1 MKINQI
7 AEKKKRQKFADIPC
21 PGCGDPKCDH
31 KQEHMTEGQTT
42 TDYVDYKEFGDY
54 IKQYG
59 GTDVDAVANKV
70 LAALQVHKTKSQEIF
85 YKVEAE
91 AGYNVNGKPVDKSLI
106 RKIVPKRIPDDV
118 VGEWLAKSRFTP
130 KGVKLKPNWNW
141 KQDPEAF
148 TQHPDMIKL
157 RNFIQDK
164 IQQALDSGDIPITIQ
179 HFDQDEEMAP
189 LFRLNIQTNEG
200 TRCWKGYKKKGMKTM
215 FGKRVPNCVKE
226 EVTSGNRNIAL
237 NLPRG
242 EMKVLKA
249 EEKDYDRGL
258 LVKLLDN
265 GGYEMAYWYEKH
277 VPFPVE
283 VIVDGKSISKD
294 AKIVEMKFHPE
305 LTPGAE
311 DKGMRFKLY
320 DIEADIKDLRDK
332 LEKTKVKEVD
342 TGNPHKGKYVIKTDE
357 PGRKSSDI
365 VVMPDEKEAK
375 DMVASLSKK
384 KPNVNFWLELVEE
397 IDIDLTKPP
406 IRAELPDM
414 SLPNAPAFNNQKL
427 STAVQKRYPAPA
439 DIKDNVNTIVTQV
452 IKNNNLKGPWKKAV
466 MHDKKSGIG
475 MAFISNGASDTI
487 VINWHHNHITG
498 VLVNK
503 KPVRSGVID
512 KNIHTLAPDGPQPQ
526 KYNPIDK
533 TKQEIDPVL
542 KKRLDTPN

>member
-1 MKINQI
+1 MLINEITI

-21 PGCGDPKCDH
+21 PGCGDADCDH
-31 KQEHMTEGQTT
+31 KQEHMTEGDLIRGDFPQHGEKEQLTTPAGHNYTWSEVERGYSLYGRFTYEGGEFTMYYDPQIGQFANREPIEGDPKAQEVIDSLPDEYFANDEKESVISGIIDMILDGGTEEQLEEGQTT
-42 TDYVDYKEFGDY
+42 TDYVDTKEFGDY

-59 GTDVDAVANKV
+59 GTDVDVVANKV
-70 LAALQVHKTKSQEIF
+70 LAALQVFQDKSREIF

-118 VGEWLAKSRFTP
+118 VGTFIAKHLSLK
-130 KGVKLKPNWNW
+130 KGSKLKPNWTW
-141 KQDPEAF
+141 REDPKAF

-157 RNFIQDK
+157 RKFIQDK
-164 IQQALDSGDIPITIQ
+164 IQQALDSGNVPITIQ

-189 LFRLNIQTNEG
+189 QFRLNIQTNEG

-215 FGKRVPNCVKE
+215 FGKRVPNC
-226 EVTSGNRNIAL
+226 
-237 NLPRG
+237 
-242 EMKVLKA
+242 
-249 EEKDYDRGL
+249 
-258 LVKLLDN
+258 
-265 GGYEMAYWYEKH
+265 
-277 VPFPVE
+277 
-283 VIVDGKSISKD
+283 
-294 AKIVEMKFHPE
+294 
-305 LTPGAE
+305 
-311 DKGMRFKLY
+311 
-320 DIEADIKDLRDK
+320 
-332 LEKTKVKEVD
+332 VKEVD

-375 DMVASLSKK
+375 QMVASLSKK
-384 KPNVNFWLELVEE
+384 KPNVNFWIELVEE

-427 STAVQKRYPAPA
+427 STAVQKRYPAP
-439 DIKDNVNTIVTQV
+439 DNIKDNVNSIVTQV

-475 MAFISNGASDTI
+475 MAFISSDSTSDTI